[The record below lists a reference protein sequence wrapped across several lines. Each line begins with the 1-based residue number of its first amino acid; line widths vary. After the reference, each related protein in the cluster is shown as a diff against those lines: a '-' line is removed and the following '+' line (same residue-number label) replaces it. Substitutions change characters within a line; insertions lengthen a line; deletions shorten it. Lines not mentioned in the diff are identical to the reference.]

1 MGQMDVPFRDN
12 DVLGPYNPTTKL
24 LQAVRTEPCQT
35 VLCHGCFDLLHLGHI
50 QHLQEAKK
58 FGDFLTVS
66 VTGDRYVNKGLGR
79 PHFNAAQRA
88 EALRALA
95 CVDAVFINESADAVD
110 MIDRIK
116 PAFYVKGVDY
126 VGSTDEGLERERAAI
141 AKVGGKIKF
150 TGSRK
155 WSSSQIINTEKF
167 SEEVCQYLD
176 TLKNIDAR
184 DKIFEAFEKA
194 DQKVITFVG
203 ESITDQYIYV
213 RGLGRASKELML
225 ATVVTGQEMFA
236 GGVTASAKHGEWRNT
251 HVVTAGEIIK
261 TRYVDADFNR
271 KLFDI
276 YSRTDVDLTHEERH
290 LFRDLLTD
298 VVPTSG
304 VIIVNDF
311 GHGLMGSIERNIV
324 QDAGF
329 LALNCQTNAGNY
341 GFNLVPKYKN
351 AHYVCIDDP
360 EARLA
365 VGMQPQPISEVAA
378 ALFNKIDSRKFLITH
393 GRFGS
398 AYFANP
404 MREAPAG
411 LIQGTAPALAQGG
424 IDTMGAGDAVMAVTA
439 PLVASG
445 LDLASAAFV
454 GNIVGAIKVSILGH
468 RRHVGRQEIL
478 QTVEALLA

>member
-1 MGQMDVPFRDN
+1 
-12 DVLGPYNPTTKL
+12 
-24 LQAVRTEPCQT
+24 
-35 VLCHGCFDLLHLGHI
+35 
-50 QHLQEAKK
+50 
-58 FGDFLTVS
+58 
-66 VTGDRYVNKGLGR
+66 
-79 PHFNAAQRA
+79 
-88 EALRALA
+88 
-95 CVDAVFINESADAVD
+95 
-110 MIDRIK
+110 
-116 PAFYVKGVDY
+116 
-126 VGSTDEGLERERAAI
+126 
-141 AKVGGKIKF
+141 
-150 TGSRK
+150 
-155 WSSSQIINTEKF
+155 
-167 SEEVCQYLD
+167 
-176 TLKNIDAR
+176 
-184 DKIFEAFEKA
+184 
-194 DQKVITFVG
+194 
-203 ESITDQYIYV
+203 
-213 RGLGRASKELML
+213 
-225 ATVVTGQEMFA
+225 MFA

-276 YSRTDVDLTHEERH
+276 YSRTDVELNHEERH

-304 VIIVNDF
+304 VVIVNDF
-311 GHGLMGSIERNIV
+311 GHGLMGQVERNIV

-365 VGMQPQPISEVAA
+365 TGMQHESIYLVLHKLRE
-378 ALFNKIDSRKFLITH
+378 KIDCKRFLITH

-398 AYFANP
+398 CYGQWLPHNGREGKAQAFAH
-404 MREAPAG
+404 
-411 LIQGTAPALAQGG
+411 GG
-424 IDTMGAGDAVMAVTA
+424 VDTMGAGDAVMAVTA

-445 LDLASAAFV
+445 LDMDLAAFV

>member
-1 MGQMDVPFRDN
+1 MGQMDVPFRDH
-12 DVLGPYNPTTKL
+12 DVLGAFKAKSSA
-24 LQAVRTEPCQT
+24 QSGSKT

-110 MIDRIK
+110 MIERIK

-176 TLKNIDAR
+176 TLKNLDAR

-225 ATVVTGQEMFA
+225 ATVVQGQEMFA

-276 YSRTDVDLTHEERH
+276 YSRTDVDLNHEERH
-290 LFRDLLTD
+290 LFRDLLTGCGAD
-298 VVPTSG
+298 
-304 VIIVNDF
+304 
-311 GHGLMGSIERNIV
+311 L
-324 QDAGF
+324 
-329 LALNCQTNAGNY
+329 
-341 GFNLVPKYKN
+341 
-351 AHYVCIDDP
+351 
-360 EARLA
+360 
-365 VGMQPQPISEVAA
+365 
-378 ALFNKIDSRKFLITH
+378 
-393 GRFGS
+393 GR
-398 AYFANP
+398 
-404 MREAPAG
+404 
-411 LIQGTAPALAQGG
+411 
-424 IDTMGAGDAVMAVTA
+424 
-439 PLVASG
+439 
-445 LDLASAAFV
+445 
-454 GNIVGAIKVSILGH
+454 GH
-468 RRHVGRQEIL
+468 RQRLRSWSDGRDRAQHRTGCGLPCAQLPDQCRQLWFQPRHQVQECPL
-478 QTVEALLA
+478 CLHR